1 MARELVH
8 VAGHERGEDVMVR
21 HEDEFLVG
29 ELPRD
34 HHERVE
40 ELGVGGVCAHVA
52 DIEKV

>member
-1 MARELVH
+1 
-8 VAGHERGEDVMVR
+8 MVR
-21 HEDEFLVG
+21 HEDEFLAG
-29 ELPRD
+29 ELPCD